1 MYEGLQIVNQNEGI
15 NYFICAIDKWSDRV
29 AVIDVNHLENPKN
42 NNVKKPKIWTFDTF
56 NSFKNRKGTEI
67 QRYVMPIELDMT
79 DLQILKK
86 RNQTWID
93 FREKRVKK
101 IKSLLNDECVNEY
114 LFGDGIAEKIEQLI
128 EQGHEW
134 KSEGAFYNAFNKY
147 IAFGCVENA
156 FLPFGFKNCGS
167 NYHHVI
173 TLKDANIKRGR
184 KSGKLDKQSKGRQKT
199 VSKHRGVTDVD
210 KQNMFRLYSYFKRH
224 NLRYKPAYALRVYQ
238 REFEVV
244 IEVVETP
251 NGTIECVRALPPEE
265 CISDGMFYRHWRI
278 LIKHEDLMRLKY
290 GDIAYDKDWKPR
302 FERARDGVIGPSFRY
317 EIDATIA
324 DIYIRYSYDTT
335 GRWSVG
341 RPVIYFVVDV
351 YTTMIVGY
359 YIGFHGPDWIGAS
372 EAMVNACLPK
382 AEHCAKYGITLKEN
396 EWPCFHI
403 PSQLT
408 ADNGSEYSLKHLEPM
423 LKANLRL
430 RTVNFVPVYRGDCK
444 SIVERR
450 FGIVQDMT
458 INFVAGATVDLKRE
472 EQHPS
477 NKAIY
482 TIDALHSIIIK
493 DILHH
498 NNTSNRVHLLN
509 KRDAKNSI
517 GFTPRELWL
526 GNIDEEMN
534 GGNPVLTEYDRMHVR
549 WAFLLK
555 DQASVRDG
563 SIHFRGLEYD
573 SGYAHEQKWYIRAK
587 QHGVFKITVGWTRAS
602 GNFLIFRTDDGSY
615 VELTLKRDD
624 HCERFADESWDM
636 IFHRLYEE
644 LQESYGLGQI
654 ERDERIKKEHELKK
668 LTAQQF
674 EAMRDAPENTRR
686 SIQPGIRARQ
696 NIQRQIDMLEVS
708 SNIQG
713 AFKGSSPSQS
723 TTKQPQ
729 KTSDIDRSLYDAD

>member
-265 CISDGMFYRHWRI
+265 C
-278 LIKHEDLMRLKY
+278 
-290 GDIAYDKDWKPR
+290 
-302 FERARDGVIGPSFRY
+302 
-317 EIDATIA
+317 
-324 DIYIRYSYDTT
+324 
-335 GRWSVG
+335 
-341 RPVIYFVVDV
+341 
-351 YTTMIVGY
+351 
-359 YIGFHGPDWIGAS
+359 
-372 EAMVNACLPK
+372 
-382 AEHCAKYGITLKEN
+382 
-396 EWPCFHI
+396 
-403 PSQLT
+403 
-408 ADNGSEYSLKHLEPM
+408 
-423 LKANLRL
+423 
-430 RTVNFVPVYRGDCK
+430 
-444 SIVERR
+444 
-450 FGIVQDMT
+450 
-458 INFVAGATVDLKRE
+458 
-472 EQHPS
+472 
-477 NKAIY
+477 
-482 TIDALHSIIIK
+482 
-493 DILHH
+493 
-498 NNTSNRVHLLN
+498 
-509 KRDAKNSI
+509 
-517 GFTPRELWL
+517 
-526 GNIDEEMN
+526 
-534 GGNPVLTEYDRMHVR
+534 
-549 WAFLLK
+549 
-555 DQASVRDG
+555 
-563 SIHFRGLEYD
+563 
-573 SGYAHEQKWYIRAK
+573 
-587 QHGVFKITVGWTRAS
+587 
-602 GNFLIFRTDDGSY
+602 
-615 VELTLKRDD
+615 
-624 HCERFADESWDM
+624 
-636 IFHRLYEE
+636 
-644 LQESYGLGQI
+644 
-654 ERDERIKKEHELKK
+654 
-668 LTAQQF
+668 
-674 EAMRDAPENTRR
+674 
-686 SIQPGIRARQ
+686 
-696 NIQRQIDMLEVS
+696 
-708 SNIQG
+708 
-713 AFKGSSPSQS
+713 
-723 TTKQPQ
+723 
-729 KTSDIDRSLYDAD
+729 